1 MVNFG
6 EKIKSLRTQR
16 NLTQKQLA
24 DLSGVAIS
32 AISSYEAGNRYPS
45 YDVLISLARIF
56 HVSTDYL
63 LGLENLKTVDVS
75 GLEDRQINVILQMID
90 IMKEKNLQIK

>member
-90 IMKEKNLQIK
+90 IMKEKDL

>member
-24 DLSGVAIS
+24 DLSGVAVS

-56 HVSTDYL
+56 HVSIDYL

-90 IMKEKNLQIK
+90 IMKEKNL